1 MTFDFH
7 PEAEAEFE
15 EAVAFYEDH
24 EAGLG
29 LDFAAE
35 VREAIE
41 RALAMPLAWTQIEPG
56 IRRVLAHRFPFAVLY
71 AENDDKLFILAVMHL
86 RRAPN
91 YWTHRAVGITGDRK

>member
-15 EAVAFYEDH
+15 EAVAFYEEH
-24 EAGLG
+24 AGNLG

-41 RALAMPLAWTQIEPG
+41 RAVVMPLAWTQIEPG
-56 IRRVLAHRFPFAVLY
+56 IRRVLVRRFPFAVVY
-71 AENDDKLFILAVMHL
+71 AENNNGLFDLAVMHL

-91 YWTHRAVGITGDRK
+91 YWVHRNV

>member
-24 EAGLG
+24 AVGLG

-35 VREAIE
+35 GELGSDPVSRGV
-41 RALAMPLAWTQIEPG
+41 PL
-56 IRRVLAHRFPFAVLY
+56 
-71 AENDDKLFILAVMHL
+71 
-86 RRAPN
+86 
-91 YWTHRAVGITGDRK
+91 

>member
-1 MTFDFH
+1 MTFEFH

-24 EAGLG
+24 KENLG
-29 LDFAAE
+29 LDFAVE

-41 RALAMPLAWTQIEPG
+41 RALAMPLAWIQIEPG
-56 IRRVLAHRFPFAVLY
+56 IRRVLVHRFPFAVLY
-71 AENDDKLFILAVMHL
+71 AENDGGLFVLAVMHL

-91 YWTHRAVGITGDRK
+91 YWIHRAFPEG

>member
-1 MTFDFH
+1 MIFDYH

-24 EAGLG
+24 EEGLG

-41 RALAMPLAWTQIEPG
+41 RAFAMPLAWIQIEPG
-56 IRRVLAHRFPFAVLY
+56 IRRVLAHRYRSLCC
-71 AENDDKLFILAVMHL
+71 M
-86 RRAPN
+86 RRIMS
-91 YWTHRAVGITGDRK
+91 GCSF

>member
-1 MTFDFH
+1 MTFGFH
-7 PEAEAEFE
+7 PEAETEFE

-24 EAGLG
+24 AEDLG

-41 RALAMPLAWTQIEPG
+41 RALAMPLAWVEIEPG
-56 IRRVLAHRFPFAVLY
+56 IRRVLVHRFPFAVLY
-71 AENDDKLFILAVMHL
+71 AENDDSLFILAVMHL

-91 YWTHRAVGITGDRK
+91 YWVHRTADIEGNGK

>member
-24 EAGLG
+24 AVGLG

-35 VREAIE
+35 VREAIN
-41 RALAMPLAWTQIEPG
+41 RAVAMPLAWIQIEPG
-56 IRRVLAHRFPFAVLY
+56 IRRVLVHRFPFAVLY
-71 AENDDKLFILAVMHL
+71 AENNDRLFILAVMHL
-86 RRAPN
+86 RREPN
-91 YWTHRAVGITGDRK
+91 YWAHRTAYIKGDGK